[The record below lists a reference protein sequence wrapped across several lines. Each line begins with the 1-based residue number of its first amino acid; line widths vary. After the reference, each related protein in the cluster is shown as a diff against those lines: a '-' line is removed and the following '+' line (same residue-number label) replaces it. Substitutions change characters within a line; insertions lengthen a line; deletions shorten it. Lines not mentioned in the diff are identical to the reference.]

1 MVVYV
6 NWDERKILSE
16 TEKDERIAEIFNEF
30 AHDTDMMDD
39 FLREN
44 GNEMVTDTANGD
56 DVALELF
63 RKSYKDYVE
72 KEATGYFF
80 DDYEEIEIGD

>member
-6 NWDERKILSE
+6 NWDDKKILSE

-39 FLREN
+39 FLHEN

-63 RKSYKDYVE
+63 RQSYKEYVTRQAE
-72 KEATGYFF
+72 EYFF
-80 DDYEEIEIGD
+80 EDYEEFEIGD